1 MNLRIIFGLIILT
14 ATLRTVAQET
24 PESWPSPVKDTL
36 NGINRVKRMMT
47 PFVCDNFA
55 ISSILIDGGR

>member
-36 NGINRVKRMMT
+36 NGIVLFDRLEVARNNREENIAVWDMIA
-47 PFVCDNFA
+47 C
-55 ISSILIDGGR
+55 